1 MKNKKKIKKQ
11 KIQEMLSQNN
21 SVKEKLYRDELFCT
35 HRVYSIKKLQQNPYF
50 SFFFFF
56 LNKAHAERIK
66 RTRKNSLSKN
76 GKVGSRNGAREA
88 RGRPSW

>member
-1 MKNKKKIKKQ
+1 MKNKKKIKNQ
-11 KIQEMLSQNN
+11 KIQEILSQNN
-21 SVKEKLYRDELFCT
+21 SVKENNSIEMN
-35 HRVYSIKKLQQNPYF
+35 YSVRIVFTQLKNFNKTL
-50 SFFFFF
+50 FF